1 MADPEYDSGFVY
13 DDQGRVDVLRA
24 PYFDPY
30 LEWDLTIDGYLHRIR
45 HQLAWTM
52 EDLLPTVRWT
62 IIGRRPPPPPPLPPS
77 PSLRTSCAVYLGVI
91 SIAIWF
97 FFLRQP

>member
-1 MADPEYDSGFVY
+1 MADPERDSGFVY
-13 DDQGRVDVLRA
+13 DDQGRVDVLRS

-30 LEWDLTIDGYLHRIR
+30 PEWDLTIDGYLHRIR
-45 HQLAWTM
+45 HQLAWTT
-52 EDLLPTVRWT
+52 EDLLPTGRWT
-62 IIGRRPPPPPPLPPS
+62 IIGRRPPPPPPPPPS